1 MKKLKITLIFS
12 ILFFQILCCSV
23 FADELPID
31 SEAAIL
37 IETNSQIV
45 LYEKNSKE
53 KMYPASTTKIMTA
66 ILVIENC
73 NLDDIV
79 TVSAN
84 SLKAIPDGYVVG
96 GIYEGEQLTVSDL
109 LYELLLKSANDV
121 AVVLAEHVSGSV
133 EEFAK
138 LMNEKAKELGCT
150 NTNFVNPNGIH
161 DENHYS
167 TADDLSIIAKYCM
180 KNETFRKIVS
190 TPKASLPK
198 TNKYNFTDRTFSNTN
213 ELIIPNGKYYYEYAT
228 GIKTGYTKEAKS
240 CLIASAEKDDMS
252 LISVVLGGNSS
263 TNGKDTRFVDTTT
276 LFEYGLNNFK
286 HTEFKKAN
294 EIITTIE
301 IENATKETKE
311 LQLKIKDSLEALH
324 TTNFDFEKLEP
335 EITLNDNILA
345 PIEKNTVLGTVS
357 YNVDGITYKSELLA
371 NSNVEKQT
379 YYLIFII
386 VGISILILI
395 ITIVLIIKTLTKK
408 KRKVRIRY
416 KR

>member
-1 MKKLKITLIFS
+1 MKRLKIILVFC
-12 ILFFQILCCSV
+12 ILFIQILCCSA
-23 FADELPID
+23 FASELPID

-79 TVSAN
+79 TVSAS
-84 SLKAIPDGYVVG
+84 SLKSIPDGYVVG

-180 KNETFRKIVS
+180 NNETFRTIVS

-240 CLIASAEKDDMS
+240 CLIASAEKDDMN

-263 TNGKDTRFVDTTT
+263 ANGKDTRFVDTTT
-276 LFEYGLNNFK
+276 LFEYGFNNFE

-294 EIITTIE
+294 EIIETIE

-324 TTNFDFEKLEP
+324 TKNFDFENLKP

-345 PIEKNTVLGTVS
+345 PIEKDTVLGTVS

-371 NSNVEKQT
+371 NSYVEKQT

-386 VGISILILI
+386 IGILILI
-395 ITIVLIIKTLTKK
+395 LGITIILIIKNLTKK

>member
-1 MKKLKITLIFS
+1 MKRLKIILIFS
-12 ILFFQILCCSV
+12 ILFIQILCGFV
-23 FADELPID
+23 LADELPID

-37 IETNSQIV
+37 VETNSQIV
-45 LYEKNSKE
+45 LYEKNANK

-66 ILVIENC
+66 ILVLENC
-73 NLDDIV
+73 ELDDIV
-79 TVSAN
+79 TVNASA
-84 SLKAIPDGYVVG
+84 LKSIPDGYVVG

-167 TADDLSIIAKYCM
+167 TAEDLSIIAKYCM
-180 KNETFRKIVS
+180 KNETFKKIVS
-190 TPKASLPK
+190 TQKYALPK

-213 ELIIPNGKYYYEYAT
+213 ELIIPTGKFYYEYAT

-240 CLIASAEKDDMS
+240 CLIASAEKDDMN
-252 LISVVLGGNSS
+252 LVSVVLGGNS
-263 TNGKDTRFVDTTT
+263 TATGKDTRFVDTTT
-276 LFEYGLNNFK
+276 LFEYGLNNFE

-311 LQLKIKDSLEALH
+311 LQLKTKNSLESLNNK
-324 TTNFDFEKLEP
+324 NFDFENLEP
-335 EITLNDNILA
+335 EIHLNDNILA
-345 PIEKNTVLGTVS
+345 PIEKDAVLGTVS
-357 YNVDGITYKSELLA
+357 YEINGITYKSELLA
-371 NSNVEKQT
+371 NNAVEKQT
-379 YYLIFII
+379 YYFVFIIIGILILFSILMIIFII
-386 VGISILILI
+386 
-395 ITIVLIIKTLTKK
+395 KKLTKK
-408 KRKVRIRY
+408 KRKTRIRY

>member
-12 ILFFQILCCSV
+12 ILFIQILCCSV

-133 EEFAK
+133 ENFAK

-294 EIITTIE
+294 EFITTIE

-324 TTNFDFEKLEP
+324 TKDFDFENLKP
-335 EITLNDNILA
+335 QITLNDNILA
-345 PIEKNTVLGTVS
+345 PIEKDTVLGTVS
-357 YNVDGITYKSELLA
+357 YEVDGITYKSELLA

-386 VGISILILI
+386 AGISILIFVI
-395 ITIVLIIKTLTKK
+395 IIVLIIKTLTKK